1 MGHNYLFEKV
11 CRFGNNGRVSFH
23 LGKPILVMFCRVA
36 GGRGDHRRRVRQSRT
51 RKWSSWIFAESH
63 QRSYIGADHSV
74 GETPAHKYTR
84 TTGNS
89 LDVVLMN
96 HRAEDVRLLSIFNTH
111 GRGQLVPDAAEVE
124 ISNIGKFFRPPVSD
138 IGFLPLNDF
147 LKRSG
152 WYDQIVKARFAPWSK
167 KGVIFGVPHD
177 LHPTAIAYRK
187 DLFDEAGVDLA
198 AAKTWPEFHRRLP
211 GSFVI
216 TGSRTDRPRW
226 AIGLSQDILRQ
237 HRHHA
242 SAAACESDRRSRIAS
257 FSNDPHVADTLRVFA
272 DMVAGPDPAGTDF
285 NPAPGLKYRDL
296 ANGDVCAMICAGL
309 GGRLYQDLRP
319 DAAGKLAMMPLP
331 KFDPTDS
338 PTASWGGTMIGIPRD
353 CKDPEASWK
362 LIESL
367 YLDHDAVAY
376 RRQSDEILPPIRKY
390 WNDDVYQHGDPFF
403 YNAQNVN
410 QLLIQM
416 AEELP
421 MRYVTPF
428 TIVAQ
433 QLLSD
438 VLNRDGERIDAGT
451 NGESGSGYSGL
462 AG

>member
-1 MGHNYLFEKV
+1 MSITLGEI
-11 CRFGNNGRVSFH
+11 CWFGNNGRVSFH
-23 LGKPILVMFCRVA
+23 LGKPILVMFCAALV
-36 GGRGDHRRRVRQSRT
+36 GGAIIAARPAEPHAKMVV
-51 RKWSSWIFAESH
+51 WIFAESH
-63 QRSYIGADHSV
+63 QLSYVGADHSV
-74 GETPAHKYTR
+74 GQTPVHKYTR

-96 HRAEDVRLLSIFNTH
+96 HRALDVRLLSIFDTR

-124 ISNIGKFFRPPVSD
+124 ISHIGKFFRPPVSD

-152 WYDQIVKARFAPWSK
+152 WYDQIVQARFAPWSK
-167 KGVIFGVPHD
+167 KGVIFGIPHD

-198 AAKTWPEFHRRLP
+198 AATTWPQFADAC
-211 GSFVI
+211 
-216 TGSRTDRPRW
+216 RTFRHYWVAHNRPRW
-226 AIGLSQDILRQ
+226 AMGLSKTSSDTTVIMLQQ
-237 HRHHA
+237 RHVNLIDD
-242 SAAACESDRRSRIAS
+242 EDRI
-257 FSNDPHVADTLRVFA
+257 FLNDPRITQTLRLFA
-272 DMVAGPDPAGTDF
+272 EMVAGPDPAGADF

-296 ANGDVCAMICAGL
+296 ANGDVCAMICPDWEAGYIK
-309 GGRLYQDLRP
+309 RYAP
-319 DAAGKLAMMPLP
+319 DADGELAMIPLP
-331 KFDPTDS
+331 KFDPGDS
-338 PTASWGGTMIGIPRD
+338 PTASWGGAMIGIPRD

-376 RRQSDEILPPIRKY
+376 RRQSDDILPPIRKY
-390 WNDDVYQHGDPFF
+390 WSDEVYQHGDPFF

-410 QLLIQM
+410 QVYIQL

-421 MRYVTPF
+421 TRYVTPF

-433 QLLSD
+433 QLCRML
-438 VLNRDGERIDAGT
+438 V
-451 NGESGSGYSGL
+451 ESRRR
-462 AG
+462 ARRRW